1 MTNRKKA
8 LLGICYIGMGYR
20 ILSNSITVRRFI
32 NIVLWQGSWVA
43 ALLMLVIGVVKG
55 LHIPTTWREWGLYI
69 LLGATGNFLYQ
80 VVFNEG
86 LRTIPAATSS
96 IIMALTPMTTA
107 LMAMIVYKDKIRPIG
122 WVFTITAFI
131 GVAIIILWNSALTIP
146 TGALWTLLGMTFF
159 AVYNIL
165 NRGLS
170 LKGYISLSLSPCG
183 LCLRGLLW
191 HCPFAEH
198 AIKLIVVAPISA
210 KFAMA
215 YLAFLSSALGFV
227 LWSYAFEH
235 AEKVSDVTNFMY
247 ISPIVAAIVAAFF
260 IGRNTKYGALYRG
273 ACHFRIPISLF
284 NRYR

>member
-8 LLGICYIGMGYR
+8 LLGASATIAVWATAFPFSKIALQSVDSLTLSVARVMG
-20 ILSNSITVRRFI
+20 
-32 NIVLWQGSWVA
+32 G

-86 LRTIPAATSS
+86 LRTIPAA
-96 IIMALTPMTTA
+96 
-107 LMAMIVYKDKIRPIG
+107 
-122 WVFTITAFI
+122 ITAFI

-146 TGALWTLLGMTFF
+146 VGALWTLLGMILF

-170 LKGYISLSLSPCG
+170 LKGYKPITIAMWSMFTGAIMAL
-183 LCLRGLLW
+183 
-191 HCPFAEH
+191 PFAEH
-198 AIKLIVVAPISA
+198 ALEMIVVSPISA

-227 LWSYAFEH
+227 FWSYALEH

-247 ISPIVAAIVAAFF
+247 ISPIVAAIV
-260 IGRNTKYGALYRG
+260 
-273 ACHFRIPISLF
+273 
-284 NRYR
+284 